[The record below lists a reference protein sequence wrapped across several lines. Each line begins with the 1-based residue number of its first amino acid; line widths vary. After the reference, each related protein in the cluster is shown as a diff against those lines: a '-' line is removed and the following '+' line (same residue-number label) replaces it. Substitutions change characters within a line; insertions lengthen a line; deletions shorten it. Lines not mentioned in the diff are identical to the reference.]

1 MEMIKMS
8 FKNYY
13 DIDMELLAYGPKA
26 YMIKKS
32 MLKDIIENELCLS
45 YDEII
50 NYCNSVSGKNKED
63 KENSEMKKMDKLAVL
78 YNDDLVD
85 IITTDEKV
93 TDDSREK
100 IIICYLNSCIKIYK
114 DRINKFDKL
123 IEAVETSDLDESKEL
138 LNKYDVMT
146 SSEGVFYKDLER
158 IIEAFIHNVVELY
171 ILDKYID
178 RLILY
183 KINNEKYGF
192 NYPSGEIQVRS
203 ILDKNDLGL
212 MPLTDNQ
219 ERKLYSDY
227 TSKHLSF
234 VKKIK

>member
-1 MEMIKMS
+1 MS

-158 IIEAFIHNVVELY
+158 IINAFTYNVVELY
-171 ILDKYID
+171 IMDKYINK
-178 RLILY
+178 LVLY
-183 KINNEKYGF
+183 KSKSISLD
-192 NYPSGEIQVRS
+192 YPSTSIQVNS
-203 ILDKNDLGL
+203 IGDKRDMGV
-212 MPLTDNQ
+212 MPLTENQ
-219 ERKLYSDY
+219 ERKRYSDY
-227 TSKHLSF
+227 TSKHLSI